1 MGKTQA
7 QGGQKGQCGE
17 GVGALDPWAC
27 TVPHGSLQLQVAAVS
42 WTNVTC
48 ADGKVQAS
56 ATYPISKTWCKSIP
70 IHSDFC
76 IEYTLK

>member
-1 MGKTQA
+1 MGKMQA
-7 QGGQKGQCGE
+7 QGGQNGDSVEKE
-17 GVGALDPWAC
+17 WA
-27 TVPHGSLQLQVAAVS
+27 LQVAAVS

-48 ADGKVQAS
+48 ADGKVQAW

-70 IHSDFC
+70 IHSNFC